1 MTRLRSARLRW
12 LVLLAAAFALAL
24 PAHAHVGNKDVYQEL
39 TAGPYK
45 LYVTIRTPN
54 VIPGVATIEVR
65 SVGAPIDGL
74 TITPLLLTGEA
85 SKHPPTPD
93 AMQRSSADANFY
105 TGSLWLMGQ
114 GAWQVRF
121 GITGAAGKT
130 EGSVPV
136 PAVPT
141 SLLKMQRPLGLALG
155 ALGVVLVLGI
165 VGIVFAAVGESR
177 LRPGVAVDGP
187 HRNRAMLAGGVALI
201 LAIGAVLLGGKWW
214 NVEAADYAASMH
226 RNSQMRLV
234 LRGNLLD
241 IQLGDPDPEAD
252 GGWQKVKIAQLLPD
266 HGHLMHLYAIR
277 YPEMDAVYHLHPAP
291 TGKHDLTESLPAM
304 PAGTYKLFADVVFS
318 NGFPETE
325 TADLVVPA
333 GMSTLPLASED
344 AEAAPPPV
352 SAGELGPSY
361 HLPDGYTMVFERPAT
376 LTANT
381 AYVLRFT
388 LHAPDGQ
395 PAANAVTYLG
405 MAGHAAFVKTDFS
418 KFAHTHPGGSAAMP
432 AVMLAEQSTD
442 AALGTVDG
450 SMSAMSSMQMDG
462 MVMPDTPV
470 APTVEF
476 PYGFPAPGRYR
487 IFIQMKHAGATGEHG
502 TVETGVFDVDV
513 R

>member
-1 MTRLRSARLRW
+1 MARLATLRLRGCLLLTALFA
-12 LVLLAAAFALAL
+12 LVL
-24 PAHAHVGNKDVYQEL
+24 PAYAHVGNKDVYQEL

-65 SVGAPIDGL
+65 SVGAPLDGL
-74 TITPLLLTGEA
+74 TVTPLLLTGEA

-93 AMQRSSADANFY
+93 AMQRSAADANFF

-121 GITGAAGKT
+121 GMTGAAGKT

-136 PAVPT
+136 PAMPT
-141 SLLKMQRPLGLALG
+141 ALLKMQRPLGLALG

-165 VGIVFAAVGESR
+165 VGIVYAAVGESR
-177 LRPGVAVDGP
+177 LRPGVAVDP
-187 HRNRAMLAGGVALI
+187 AHRRRAVLAGAVALVF
-201 LAIGAVLLGGKWW
+201 AVGAVLLGGKWW

-226 RNSQMRLV
+226 RNSEMRPM
-234 LRGNLLD
+234 LRGSLLD
-241 IQLGDPDPEAD
+241 IQLGDPDPEAE
-252 GGWQKVKIAQLLPD
+252 GGWQKVKVAQLLPD

-277 YPEMDAVYHLHPAP
+277 SPEMDAVYHLHPSP
-291 TGKHDLTESLPAM
+291 TGKHDLTETLPAM

-325 TADLVVPA
+325 TADLVIPP
-333 GMSTLPLASED
+333 GMSTQPLASED
-344 AEAAPPPV
+344 AEAAPPPI

-361 HLPDGYTMVFERPAT
+361 RLPDGYTMVFERPAT

-381 AYVLRFT
+381 AYVLSFT
-388 LHAPDGQ
+388 LQAPDGR
-395 PAANAVTYLG
+395 PATNAVTYLG

-442 AALGTVDG
+442 AALGTIDG
-450 SMSAMSSMQMDG
+450 SMAPMSMDG
-462 MVMPDTPV
+462 MVMPDMAVP
-470 APTVEF
+470 PTVEF

-487 IFIQMKHAGATGEHG
+487 IFIQMKHAGIDGQRG